1 MILQDYK
8 LPDCVTYGNS
18 GPCTDVLTDIVE
30 FEDLSYDDEIKV
42 QPNCTI
48 LGKESCSI
56 SEIDSLIS
64 QLLDSPIV
72 SSECKEDG
80 LPFLCQ
86 YFFPPCVNDTSNIVL
101 PSKQDCIKIE
111 TKTCKVEWTI
121 LSNLPDYS
129 SSLPDC
135 NCLPKVSQSN
145 KGQYIQT
152 NESVEMVRCASLF
165 TQVDCFCLPSC
176 STFRVNTESGQIAED
191 FFIYLAIVTFF
202 LTASA
207 YLILVYKRRKTL

>member
-1 MILQDYK
+1 MILQGYK

-30 FEDLSYDDEIKV
+30 DLSYDEIKV

-56 SEIDSLIS
+56 SEIDSLIT
-64 QLLDSPIV
+64 QLLNSPFV

-86 YFFPPCVNDTSNIVL
+86 YFFPPCINTGTSNIVL
-101 PSKQDCIKIE
+101 PTREECFNVQTD
-111 TKTCKVEWTI
+111 TCKVEWTL
-121 LSNLPDYS
+121 LSLLPQYS
-129 SSLPDC
+129 SLLPDC
-135 NCLPKVSQSN
+135 NNLPCRPALSKE
-145 KGQYIQT
+145 GQYVKT
-152 NESVEMVRCASLF
+152 NESVGTLQCAALF

-176 STFRVNTESGQIAED
+176 STFRVNTDSGLIAEHL
-191 FFIYLAIVTFF
+191 FIYFAIVICF
-202 LTASA
+202 LTTSVFFA
-207 YLILVYKRRKTL
+207 LVYKRRKTL